1 MVPATELGSRR
12 LAAGGLH
19 ELDHCGIH
27 GRGFG
32 RLDDLRRLARL
43 QGTEP
48 LVEQLGA
55 QLLGEVLGQ
64 AVDGLSVVVPGAYGL
79 FLGVRLR
86 GGLGNSSGL
95 RDHGGLGG
103 LNGHEVGRG
112 LGDLGDLGG
121 SVLDT
126 SSLKILA
133 RRGRRGRDH
142 GLCLLSGGD
151 RQGRD
156 IEDGGDQQI
165 LIGGLR

>member
-1 MVPATELGSRR
+1 M
-12 LAAGGLH
+12 H
-19 ELDHCGIH
+19 ELHHRRCRGCGS
-27 GRGFG
+27 G
-32 RLDDLRRLARL
+32 RLGGLRRLARL

-64 AVDGLSVVVPGAYGL
+64 TVDGLSVVVPGAYGL

-133 RRGRRGRDH
+133 RRGRRGRDY

>member
-1 MVPATELGSRR
+1 M
-12 LAAGGLH
+12 
-19 ELDHCGIH
+19 
-27 GRGFG
+27 
-32 RLDDLRRLARL
+32 
-43 QGTEP
+43 
-48 LVEQLGA
+48 
-55 QLLGEVLGQ
+55 
-64 AVDGLSVVVPGAYGL
+64 VPGAYGL

-95 RDHGGLGG
+95 RDHGGL
-103 LNGHEVGRG
+103 NRHEVGRG
-112 LGDLGDLGG
+112 LGDLGDLSG